1 MPRKTWQQLAE
12 LAAGE
17 QDPDKLRAL
26 IRELTGALDEQTK
39 GITRQPP
46 QQLSKRLL
54 FVDDEE
60 GIRATLPALLRQRG
74 FDVRVA
80 ADVAEALSEMK
91 THDFDV
97 LLSDLN
103 IGQDGDGFAV
113 IRAMRNAHPG
123 CVAILL
129 TGYPGFES
137 SLQAL
142 HDEVD
147 DYFLKP
153 ANLDSLVSTIERKL
167 RTRLDREVRLRCAES
182 PHRSHSH
189 TRRYSPTAFPVL
201 PAKDNWDRVAAHCK
215 SSSSAK
221 KGGRNPFGSFR
232 QLRLPPEMKA

>member
-1 MPRKTWQQLAE
+1 M
-12 LAAGE
+12 
-17 QDPDKLRAL
+17 
-26 IRELTGALDEQTK
+26 
-39 GITRQPP
+39 
-46 QQLSKRLL
+46 
-54 FVDDEE
+54 DDEE
-60 GIRATLPALLRQRG
+60 GIRATLPVLLRQRG

-167 RTRLDREVRLRCAES
+167 RTRQDRS
-182 PHRSHSH
+182 
-189 TRRYSPTAFPVL
+189 
-201 PAKDNWDRVAAHCK
+201 
-215 SSSSAK
+215 
-221 KGGRNPFGSFR
+221 
-232 QLRLPPEMKA
+232 